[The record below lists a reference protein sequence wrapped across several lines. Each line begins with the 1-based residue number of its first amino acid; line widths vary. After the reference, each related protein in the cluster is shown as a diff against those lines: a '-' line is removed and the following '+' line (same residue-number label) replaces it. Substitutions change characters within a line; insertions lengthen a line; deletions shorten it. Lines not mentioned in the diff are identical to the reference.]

1 MARAQALRGSF
12 LMPTP
17 SLRSSWRNLSDMTP
31 MNGFSQ
37 GRLSRTPE
45 GGTKVETS
53 RPPPC
58 AYHVHISVFR
68 AERVPLDSCFYNNPS
83 LCPFMH
89 DPKIP
94 ICWVGPSRTL
104 TSEISE
110 KQKRTGDFQTDGLAN
125 QLIWINPKWFLSI
138 FYEMVGKTSWMDHSR
153 GIHLR
158 S

>member
-45 GGTKVETS
+45 GGTKL
-53 RPPPC
+53 RHQGLH
-58 AYHVHISVFR
+58 HVHIMCISSAFR
-68 AERVPLDSCFYNNPS
+68 AEGFPLWQLLLQESITLALPS
-83 LCPFMH
+83 M
-89 DPKIP
+89 IP
-94 ICWVGPSRTL
+94 RSRSVGWISRTL

-110 KQKRTGDFQTDGLAN
+110 KQKRTGESQTDGLAN
-125 QLIWINPKWFLSI
+125 QLMWITPQIMKWLGNFHP
-138 FYEMVGKTSWMDHSR
+138 WDHSR
-153 GIHLR
+153 GIH
-158 S
+158 